1 MLPATGSSRGSCGGS
16 GRPQPPGALRNAGDD
31 VLGSVTSTRAPE
43 MLHHRRFTIR
53 QELLI
58 GPLLGLLEDASR
70 LALGTRRDEEL
81 DGTDRV
87 GAFAAFTSNIDGDAL
102 GFESAFGDLCLDP

>member
-1 MLPATGSSRGSCGGS
+1 
-16 GRPQPPGALRNAGDD
+16 
-31 VLGSVTSTRAPE
+31 
-43 MLHHRRFTIR
+43 MLHHQRFTIR

-81 DGTDRV
+81 YGTDRV

-102 GFESAFGDLCLDP
+102 GFESAFGDLCLDPRQRREDRYELVPHGLIMSRMGIAMDPRTDRDPHPGLA

>member
-1 MLPATGSSRGSCGGS
+1 MTMARVIHERSRPRDASPARI
-16 GRPQPPGALRNAGDD
+16 
-31 VLGSVTSTRAPE
+31 
-43 MLHHRRFTIR
+43 TIR

-70 LALGTRRDEEL
+70 LSFGTRRDEEL
-81 DGTDRV
+81 HGTDRV

>member
-1 MLPATGSSRGSCGGS
+1 M
-16 GRPQPPGALRNAGDD
+16 
-31 VLGSVTSTRAPE
+31 LGSVTSTGAP
-43 MLHHRRFTIR
+43 RDASPARITIQ

-70 LALGTRRDEEL
+70 LSLGTRRDEEL
-81 DGTDRV
+81 YGTDRV
-87 GAFAAFTSNIDGDAL
+87 GAFAAFTSNIHGDAL

>member
-1 MLPATGSSRGSCGGS
+1 VIHAETTEWYPSGLGDRLVNALPALD
-16 GRPQPPGALRNAGDD
+16 P
-31 VLGSVTSTRAPE
+31 
-43 MLHHRRFTIR
+43 IR

-58 GPLLGLLEDASR
+58 GPLLGLFEDASR
-70 LALGTRRDEEL
+70 LPLGTRRDEEL
-81 DGTDRV
+81 YGTDRV